1 MSYLFG
7 DSTPSTLESNF
18 IDFLR
23 DAVDFCVQALTADE
37 RIAEG
42 KARTRALETST
53 AADVAKLEKI
63 AALVPRAL
71 DGAPVGDAD
80 SAAARCVAA
89 IVQAAEDLVRAAKSE
104 VGAAHDAEI
113 HKRDAAAV
121 SAREGCVKALEALL
135 IKHDLPDMKSD
146 LQIALVGGTRYACRM
161 DVTTTFGLEA
171 ALELEVPPNHLL
183 ERVVRVDRVMERLEV
198 QVPEM
203 GGWIHKEIRL
213 KAQHLEKHH
222 VVELLLKTG
231 ADRLRL
237 RAGADGKGP
246 GFDVL
251 YGDEGSA
258 PRLVRVDDGEKGG
271 EKGGESFDVEEAD
284 RPKLIA
290 LRDRLAAAAT
300 ELGRHRKAVLEA
312 KLDGESLRAHAEP
325 ARIVERL
332 IGTLAPVVQEIA
344 ARSQSVGELVLRRLL
359 GGDRREEIF
368 LSKQEL
374 KVKLEPLDAKHRL
387 LFEPLWLARLPESHP
402 PAPLPQKM
410 SMTAPAPAPTT
421 PSNDSLARTPL
432 VPTPIDLLRTPLV
445 PTPGPTIPSFEPP
458 NPDAFKP
465 VPAEPTRPE
474 SPLARSIASALGSSP
489 FTPVNPATATLAP
502 PPPPPARAEPPQ
514 QASGFIELK
523 DVDVAIED
531 SSGPTKGN

>member
-23 DAVDFCVQALTADE
+23 DAVDFCVQVLAADE
-37 RIAEG
+37 RITEG
-42 KARTRALETST
+42 KARTRALEAST
-53 AADVAKLEKI
+53 GADVAKLEKI
-63 AALVPRAL
+63 AALVPKAL
-71 DGAPVGDAD
+71 EGAPIGDAD

-89 IVQAAEDLVRAAKSE
+89 IVRAAEDLVRSAKAE
-104 VGAAHDAEI
+104 VGATYDGELQ
-113 HKRDAAAV
+113 KRDAAAAG
-121 SAREGCVKALEALL
+121 AREGCVKALEGLL

-146 LQIALVGGTRYACRM
+146 LRITLVGGTRYACRM
-161 DVTTTFGLEA
+161 DLTTAFGLEA

-222 VVELLLKTG
+222 VVELLLKAG
-231 ADRLRL
+231 SDRLRL
-237 RAGADGKGP
+237 RVGPDGKGA

-251 YGDEGSA
+251 YGGEDEA
-258 PRLVRVDDGEKGG
+258 PRLVRIDDEEKGG
-271 EKGGESFDVEEAD
+271 ETFDVEEAD

-290 LRDRLAAAAT
+290 LRDRLASAAT
-300 ELGRHRKAVLEA
+300 ELGHHRKAVLEA
-312 KLDGESLRAHAEP
+312 KLEGESLRAHAEP

-332 IGTLAPVVQEIA
+332 IATLAPVVQEIS
-344 ARSQSVGELVLRRLL
+344 ARSQSSGELVLRRLL

-374 KVKLEPLDAKHRL
+374 KVKLEPLAAKHRL

-410 SMTAPAPAPTT
+410 APMPAPTI
-421 PSNDSLARTPL
+421 PSGDSLARTPL
-432 VPTPIDLLRTPLV
+432 VPTPLELLSKTPLV
-445 PTPGPTIPSFEPP
+445 PTPGPTIPSLEPP
-458 NPDAFKP
+458 NPAAFGP
-465 VPAEPTRPE
+465 APAEPTRPE
-474 SPLARSIASALGSSP
+474 SPLARSIASALGSSSP
-489 FTPVNPATATLAP
+489 FTPVNPPATATLAP
-502 PPPPPARAEPPQ
+502 PPPPPARVEPPQ

-523 DVDVAIED
+523 DVDVSIED
-531 SSGPTKGN
+531 QSGPSKGN